1 MEVYPVALRYRNKNH
16 MRTVNILSIAAGLLC
31 VISCS
36 KYGVVKVED
45 PIMIS
50 SPTPTEQISK
60 ITLDETQSGYVKAGN
75 DMSFR
80 FLDKLY
86 DGDNLVCSPLSLQYA
101 MSMAANGAEG
111 ETLNE
116 IVSFLGY
123 EDNGIDAL
131 NEYNRLLL
139 EQLPAVDLDVRL
151 KVTDALLVNDELPL
165 KSSFKK
171 TLEDY
176 YYAAADNMDFSDPRQ
191 VAARINEWADR
202 STDGFI
208 NKILDPSDISEY
220 AVAYIMNALYFK
232 AKWARDDDAPMFRD
246 YNTKKE
252 DFTLSNGKTVQVDM
266 MRNSGNHYYAQM
278 DGYQVLALPYANYKF
293 YMYIL
298 LPDDNDVEGLVSR
311 LPSISWNEILSSL
324 TGGTKVNLKL
334 PKFNIENKYILNDV
348 LNDLGVEK
356 AFKSGQAE
364 FDRMFDAD
372 ESWRFWI
379 EKVIQKSRISVTEW
393 GTEAGSVT
401 IVEMDGFASAGPS
414 KKPID
419 FFVDHPFI
427 FIIGE
432 KTSGTILFEG
442 VVNRP

>member
-1 MEVYPVALRYRNKNH
+1 

-60 ITLDETQSGYVKAGN
+60 VTLDETQSGYVKAGN

-123 EDNGIDAL
+123 GDNGIDAL
-131 NEYNRLLL
+131 NEHNRLLL

-232 AKWARDDDAPMFRD
+232 AKWAGSDYDPMFRKE
-246 YNTKKE
+246 NTKKE
-252 DFTLSNGKTVQVDM
+252 NFTLSNGKTVQVDM
-266 MRNSGNHYYAQM
+266 MRNSGYYEYAEM
-278 DGYQVLALPYANYKF
+278 DGYQVVALPYANYKF

-401 IVEMDGFASAGPS
+401 IVEMGGAASSPPPP
-414 KKPID
+414 KEVD
-419 FFVDHPFI
+419 FYVDHPFI

-442 VVNRP
+442 VVTRP